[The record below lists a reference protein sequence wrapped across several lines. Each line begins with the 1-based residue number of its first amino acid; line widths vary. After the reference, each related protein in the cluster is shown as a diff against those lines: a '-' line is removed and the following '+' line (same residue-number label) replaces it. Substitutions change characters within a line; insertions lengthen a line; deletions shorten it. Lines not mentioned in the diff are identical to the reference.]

1 MIRLIAFFVAALLAV
16 GPVWAADEVVILGR
30 DADLYRAVLTRPKGP
45 PKASLILFT
54 GGPGTLNI
62 SADGTIHTGRN
73 NQLVRTRELYAAR
86 GFAVLTIDLHTDRA
100 AALAYMAKLKR
111 PVTFVGTS
119 RGTLRAAEAIRN
131 GVRPDGLVLTAGML
145 DPTMRFENVPALL
158 GTPSILPPT
167 LVVHHRQDGCRVT
180 LPSGVD
186 PFVAWSEGHV
196 RKVVW
201 LTGGVDEGD
210 PCQAMGHH
218 GFAGIDAAVVN
229 AVTSFAVSPR

>member
-1 MIRLIAFFVAALLAV
+1 MLRLFALSLTV
-16 GPVWAADEVVILGR
+16 LLSVVPVWAADEVVILGR

-45 PKASLILFT
+45 PKASLVLFT

-62 SADGTIHTGRN
+62 SADGTINTGRN

-100 AALAYMAKLKR
+100 AALAYMAKIKR

-119 RGTLRAAEAIRN
+119 RGTLRAAEAVRN

-145 DPTMRFENVPALL
+145 DPTMRFENVPAIL

-167 LVVHHRQDGCRVT
+167 LIVQHRQDGCRVT

-186 PFVAWSEGHV
+186 PFVAWAGSHV

-201 LTGGVDEGD
+201 LSGGVDDGD

-218 GFAGIDAAVVN
+218 GFAGLDAAVVN
-229 AVTSFAVSPR
+229 AVASFAVAPR